1 MPEPHFAVWPPDLPV
16 RKIGIAKVLRSP
28 NAESLGRV
36 PFPFSQQS
44 KLGNM
49 GGTLVVG
56 QSGGSTATLS
66 NSLAG
71 VLEAALESDAVNRVY
86 GMCNGIEGF
95 LQEQLVDLTGASA
108 GLLSSLRQTPS
119 AALGSCR
126 YGLADA
132 DAERIL
138 DVLKA
143 HDVRYLMYI
152 GGNGSALTVQ
162 AVNRWARESGYDLN
176 AIAVP
181 KTIDNDLWGTDHT
194 PGYGSAARF
203 AALAAMDGGSDSW
216 ALRTHDQVKVLE
228 TFGRNTGWVTAAAA
242 LAKREEADPPH
253 LIFVPE
259 RPLTRERFLREVQDA
274 FDRFGYVH
282 VAVCEGLRR
291 PDGELLFA
299 SDRAVDRDAF
309 GRGQLGG
316 VSTLLAELVASELG
330 LKSRTDKPG
339 TMQRACMSLASSVD
353 LEEAYLVGKA
363 GVMAAVSGETGK
375 MITLEREPDP
385 AYAVT
390 TGLIAVDDVAGK
402 ERPLPDA
409 YLNEAGNFVTSAFL
423 DYARPLIGAPLPEYV
438 RLRTPMVPKL
448 I

>member
-1 MPEPHFAVWPPDLPV
+1 M
-16 RKIGIAKVLRSP
+16 S
-28 NAESLGRV
+28 
-36 PFPFSQQS
+36 
-44 KLGNM
+44 
-49 GGTLVVG
+49 GTLVVG

-66 NSLAG
+66 NTLAG
-71 VLEAALESDAVNRVY
+71 VLEAALRSDAVDRVY
-86 GMCNGIEGF
+86 GMCNGIEGL
-95 LQEQLVDLTGASA
+95 LQERFFDLTNASTH
-108 GLLSSLRQTPS
+108 LRNALRHTPS

-126 YGLADA
+126 YGLQDSDA
-132 DAERIL
+132 GRAL

-143 HDVRYLMYI
+143 HDIRYFIYI

-162 AVNRWARESGYDLN
+162 AVDRWAQTSGHALH

-216 ALRTHDQVKVLE
+216 ALRTHDQVKILE
-228 TFGRNTGWVTAAAA
+228 TFGRNTGWVTAATA
-242 LAKREEADPPH
+242 LARRDEADPPH
-253 LIFVPE
+253 LIYVPE
-259 RPLTRERFLREVQDA
+259 RPLTQERFLQDVQAA
-274 FDRFGYVH
+274 FNRFGYVH

-299 SDRAVDRDAF
+299 SDRAVDKDAF

-316 VSTLLAELVASELG
+316 VSTLLSELVASELG

-339 TMQRACMSLASSVD
+339 TMQRACMSLASTVD
-353 LEEAYLVGKA
+353 LEESFRVGEA
-363 GVMAAVSGETGK
+363 AVEAAVSGATA
-375 MITLEREPDP
+375 MMVTLERAPGT

-390 TGLIAVDDVAGK
+390 TGLVPVEDVAGK
-402 ERPLPDA
+402 ERPLPDT
-409 YLNEAGNFVTSAFL
+409 YLNAAGNHVTAAFV
-423 DYARPLIGAPLPEYV
+423 DYVRPLIGEPLPAYV
-438 RLRTPMVPKL
+438 RLHSPNVVKR

>member
-1 MPEPHFAVWPPDLPV
+1 MTEI
-16 RKIGIAKVLRSP
+16 IGVGTHSRQPIIIKARLDPATYDCHASTM
-28 NAESLGRV
+28 S
-36 PFPFSQQS
+36 
-44 KLGNM
+44 
-49 GGTLVVG
+49 GTLVVG

-66 NSLAG
+66 TTLAG
-71 VLEAALESDAVNRVY
+71 VLDAALQSDAVDRVY
-86 GMCNGIEGF
+86 GMCNGVEGL
-95 LQEQLVDLTGASA
+95 LQERFIDLSSVSTK
-108 GLLSSLRQTPS
+108 LLSALRQTPS

-126 YGLADA
+126 YGLLESDA
-132 DAERIL
+132 ARAL
-138 DVLKA
+138 GVLQA
-143 HDVRYLMYI
+143 HGVRYFIYI

-162 AVNRWARESGYDLN
+162 AVNRWAEASDYDIN

-194 PGYGSAARF
+194 PGYGSVARF

-228 TFGRNTGWVTAAAA
+228 TFGRNTGWVTAATA

-259 RPLTRERFLREVQDA
+259 RPLTQESFLQAVQDA
-274 FDRFGYVH
+274 YDQYGYVH

-291 PDGELLFA
+291 PDGDLLFA

-339 TMQRACMSLASSVD
+339 TMQRACVSLASTVD
-353 LEEAYLVGKA
+353 LDESYRVGQ
-363 GVMAAVSGETGK
+363 AAVAAAVGGETGK
-375 MITLEREPDP
+375 IVTLERVPGED
-385 AYAVT
+385 YAVN
-390 TGLIAVDDVAGK
+390 TGLISVDEVAGK

-409 YLNEAGNFVTSAFL
+409 FLNEAGDSVTPAFL
-423 DYARPLIGAPLPEYV
+423 DYVRPLIGEPLPEYV
-438 RLRTPMVPKL
+438 RLRTPTVPKQT
-448 I
+448 

>member
-1 MPEPHFAVWPPDLPV
+1 M
-16 RKIGIAKVLRSP
+16 S
-28 NAESLGRV
+28 
-36 PFPFSQQS
+36 
-44 KLGNM
+44 
-49 GGTLVVG
+49 GTLVVG

-66 NSLAG
+66 NTLAG
-71 VLEAALESDAVNRVY
+71 VLAAAQRSDAVDRVY
-86 GMCNGIEGF
+86 GMCNGIEGLLHERF
-95 LQEQLVDLTGASA
+95 VDLTNAPA
-108 GLLSSLRQTPS
+108 QLLAALRQTPS

-126 YGLADA
+126 YGLTES
-132 DAERIL
+132 DAERAL
-138 DVLKA
+138 AVLKA
-143 HDVRYLMYI
+143 HDVRYFIYI

-162 AVNRWARESGYDLN
+162 AVSRWAQGSGYALH

-216 ALRTHDQVKVLE
+216 ALRTHDQVKILE
-228 TFGRNTGWVTAAAA
+228 TFGRNTGWVTAATA
-242 LAKREEADPPH
+242 LAKREESDPPH

-259 RPLTRERFLREVQDA
+259 RPLTQERFLQEVQNA
-274 FDRFGYVH
+274 YDRFGYVH

-291 PDGELLFA
+291 PDGALLFA
-299 SDRAVDRDAF
+299 SDRAVDQDAF

-316 VSTLLAELVASELG
+316 VSTLLSELVANELG

-353 LEEAYLVGKA
+353 LEESLLVGKA
-363 GVMAAVSGETGK
+363 AVKAAVSGATG
-375 MITLEREPDP
+375 MMVSLEREPGP

-390 TGLIAVDDVAGK
+390 TGLIAVDEVAGK

-409 YLNEAGNFVTSAFL
+409 YLNAAGNHVTTDFL
-423 DYARPLIGAPLPEYV
+423 DYVRPLVGAPLPAYV
-438 RLRTPMVPKL
+438 RLDAATVSKQV
-448 I
+448 

>member
-1 MPEPHFAVWPPDLPV
+1 M
-16 RKIGIAKVLRSP
+16 S
-28 NAESLGRV
+28 
-36 PFPFSQQS
+36 
-44 KLGNM
+44 
-49 GGTLVVG
+49 GTLVVG

-66 NSLAG
+66 NTLAG
-71 VLEAALESDAVNRVY
+71 VLEAALQSDAVDRIY
-86 GMCNGIEGF
+86 GMCNGIEGL
-95 LQEQLVDLTGASA
+95 LQERFVDLTNASA
-108 GLLSSLRQTPS
+108 QLRDALRQTPS

-126 YGLADA
+126 YGLQVSDA
-132 DAERIL
+132 ARAL

-143 HDVRYLMYI
+143 HDIRYFVYI

-162 AVNRWARESGYDLN
+162 AVNRWAQTGGYALN

-216 ALRTHDQVKVLE
+216 ALRTHDQVKILE
-228 TFGRNTGWVTAAAA
+228 TFGRNTGWVTAATA

-259 RPLTRERFLREVQDA
+259 RPLTQERFLQEVQAA

-316 VSTLLAELVASELG
+316 VSTLLAELVADELG

-339 TMQRACMSLASSVD
+339 TMQRACLSLASSVD
-353 LEEAYLVGKA
+353 LEEGYTVGRVA
-363 GVMAAVSGETGK
+363 VEAAVSGETGK
-375 MITLEREPDP
+375 MITLERVPGQE
-385 AYAVT
+385 YAVT

-402 ERPLPDA
+402 ERPLPDS
-409 YLNEAGNFVTSAFL
+409 YLNEAGNHVTSAFL
-423 DYARPLIGAPLPEYV
+423 DYVRPLIGAPLPEYV
-438 RLRTPMVPKL
+438 RLSHPTVSKL

>member
-1 MPEPHFAVWPPDLPV
+1 M
-16 RKIGIAKVLRSP
+16 S
-28 NAESLGRV
+28 
-36 PFPFSQQS
+36 
-44 KLGNM
+44 
-49 GGTLVVG
+49 GTLVVG

-66 NSLAG
+66 NTLAG
-71 VLEAALESDAVNRVY
+71 VLAAALQSDAVDRVY
-86 GMCNGIEGF
+86 GMCNGIEGLLHERF
-95 LQEQLVDLTGASA
+95 IDLTNAPA
-108 GLLSSLRQTPS
+108 RLLDALRQTPS

-126 YGLADA
+126 YGLAES
-132 DAERIL
+132 DAERAL
-138 DVLKA
+138 EVLKA
-143 HDVRYLMYI
+143 HDVRYFIYI

-162 AVNRWARESGYDLN
+162 AVNRWAQASGYDLS

-203 AALAAMDGGSDSW
+203 AALAALDGGSDSW
-216 ALRTHDQVKVLE
+216 ALRTHDHVKILE
-228 TFGRNTGWVTAAAA
+228 TFGRNTGWVTAATA

-259 RPLTRERFLREVQDA
+259 RPLTQERFLQEVQA
-274 FDRFGYVH
+274 AYDRFGYVH

-316 VSTLLAELVASELG
+316 VSTLLAELVANELG

-339 TMQRACMSLASSVD
+339 TMQRACLSLASSVD
-353 LEEAYLVGKA
+353 LEEAYLVGT
-363 GVMAAVSGETGK
+363 AAVHVALSGETGM
-375 MITLEREPDP
+375 MIALERDP
-385 AYAVT
+385 GPEYAVT

-409 YLNEAGNFVTSAFL
+409 YLNEAGNYVTTAFL
-423 DYARPLIGAPLPEYV
+423 DYVRPLIGAPLPEYV
-438 RLRTPMVPKL
+438 RLGTPTVPKQV
-448 I
+448 

>member
-1 MPEPHFAVWPPDLPV
+1 M
-16 RKIGIAKVLRSP
+16 S
-28 NAESLGRV
+28 
-36 PFPFSQQS
+36 
-44 KLGNM
+44 
-49 GGTLVVG
+49 GTLVVG

-66 NSLAG
+66 NTLAG
-71 VLEAALESDAVNRVY
+71 VLAAALQSGAVDRMY
-86 GMCNGIEGF
+86 GMCNGIEGLLHERF
-95 LQEQLVDLTGASA
+95 VDLSNTPAR
-108 GLLSSLRQTPS
+108 LLDALRQTPS

-126 YGLADA
+126 YGLTES
-132 DAERIL
+132 DAERAL

-143 HDVRYLMYI
+143 HDVRYFIYI

-162 AVNRWARESGYDLN
+162 AVNRWAQTSGYDLH

-203 AALAAMDGGSDSW
+203 AALAALDGGSDSW
-216 ALRTHDQVKVLE
+216 ALRTHDHVKILE
-228 TFGRNTGWVTAAAA
+228 TFGRNTGWVTAATA

-253 LIFVPE
+253 LIYVPE
-259 RPLTRERFLREVQDA
+259 RPLTQERFLREVQA
-274 FDRFGYVH
+274 AYDRFGYVH

-299 SDRAVDRDAF
+299 SNRLVDRDAF

-353 LEEAYLVGKA
+353 LEESYRVGKA
-363 GVMAAVSGETGK
+363 AVDAAVSGATAK
-375 MITLEREPDP
+375 MITLEREPGP
-385 AYAVT
+385 EYAVT

-409 YLNEAGNFVTSAFL
+409 YLNETGNYVTTAFL
-423 DYARPLIGAPLPEYV
+423 DYVRPLIGAPLPEYV
-438 RLRTPMVPKL
+438 RLGTPTVSKQA
-448 I
+448 

>member
-1 MPEPHFAVWPPDLPV
+1 M
-16 RKIGIAKVLRSP
+16 S
-28 NAESLGRV
+28 
-36 PFPFSQQS
+36 
-44 KLGNM
+44 
-49 GGTLVVG
+49 GTLIVG

-66 NSLAG
+66 TTLAG
-71 VLEAALESDAVNRVY
+71 VLAAALQSDAIDRVY
-86 GMCNGIEGF
+86 GMCNGIEGLLHERF
-95 LQEQLVDLTGASA
+95 VDLTNAPA
-108 GLLSSLRQTPS
+108 RLLDALRQTPS

-126 YGLADA
+126 YGLTES
-132 DAERIL
+132 DAERAL

-143 HDVRYLMYI
+143 HDVRYFIYI

-162 AVNRWARESGYDLN
+162 AVNRWAQASGYDLS

-203 AALAAMDGGSDSW
+203 AALAALDGGSDSW
-216 ALRTHDQVKVLE
+216 ALRTHDHVKILE
-228 TFGRNTGWVTAAAA
+228 TFGRNTGWVTAATA

-253 LIFVPE
+253 LIYVPE
-259 RPLTRERFLREVQDA
+259 RPLTQERFLREVQA
-274 FDRFGYVH
+274 AYDRFGYVH

-316 VSTLLAELVASELG
+316 VSTLLAELVANELG

-353 LEEAYLVGKA
+353 LEESYRVGTA
-363 GVMAAVSGETGK
+363 AVDAAVSGATAK
-375 MITLEREPDP
+375 MITLEREPGP
-385 AYAVT
+385 EYAVT

-409 YLNEAGNFVTSAFL
+409 YLNEAGNGVTTAFL
-423 DYARPLIGAPLPEYV
+423 DYVRPLIGAPLPEYV
-438 RLRTPMVPKL
+438 RLGTPTVSKQV
-448 I
+448 